1 MKFVWMLVA
10 RYMFASRGDRL
21 FGFVTL
27 FSVIG
32 IAIGVAAINT
42 VQAAQNGVINQTLE
56 QARRGVPDL
65 SVRLVGGGTLAED
78 SALLNQ
84 LAALLDV
91 ESVQPFVE
99 GQAAISWNGRT
110 EPMMLRG
117 ILPAQFNGFLG
128 QVEDDSMRAAVQW
141 PLVVP
146 SSGQRRLGMLLGDQV
161 EVISADGEATAL
173 GWLPRSRIF
182 TLVGVHQQGG
192 STPTMFSPLDQAQL
206 YLRMKNQWTGLAL
219 GVTRDVTDFDAI
231 KQRVRDLFSGRGDNV
246 VLETWQDINVV
257 QADVF
262 QVMKRV
268 MAIVL
273 ALIMLIAGFNIL
285 ASQLMLVREKRASI
299 AVFRTMGASKMRLV
313 LAFILIGLMIGL
325 GGVTLGLVLTGL
337 FAVAMPAFGLSI
349 PVLFLASDLAS
360 IAAIAVAICF
370 LSTIYPAIR
379 AAAVDPAIAL
389 RDA

>member
-1 MKFVWMLVA
+1 MKFIWMLVA

-27 FSVIG
+27 FSVVG
-32 IAIGVAAINT
+32 IAVGVAAINT

-56 QARRGVPDL
+56 QARRGVPDI
-65 SVRLVGGGTLAED
+65 SIRLVGGEPLAED
-78 SALLNQ
+78 SALLVQ
-84 LAALLDV
+84 LTALLDV

-99 GQAAISWNGRT
+99 GQAAISWNGQT

-117 ILPAQFNGFLG
+117 VAPSQFDSFFG
-128 QVEDDSMRAAVQW
+128 QVEDDRVRTAVSG

-146 SSGQRRLGMLLGDQV
+146 ISRQRRLGVLLGDQV
-161 EVISADGEATAL
+161 DVISADGEATAL
-173 GWLPRSRIF
+173 GWLPRSRTF
-182 TLVGVHQQGG
+182 TVAGIHQQGG
-192 STPTMFSPLDQAQL
+192 SSPTMFSPLEQAQL
-206 YLRMKNQWTGLAL
+206 YLRMKNQWTGLA
-219 GVTRDVTDFDAI
+219 VETTRDGTDLDAI
-231 KQRVRDLFSGRGDNV
+231 MQRVRELFADRGDDI

-268 MAIVL
+268 MALVL

-299 AVFRTMGASKMRLV
+299 AVFRTMGASKMRLIF
-313 LAFILIGLMIGL
+313 AFVLIGLLIGL
-325 GGVTLGLVLTGL
+325 GGVSLGLALTGL
-337 FAVAMPAFGLSI
+337 FAVAIPVLGLSI
-349 PVLFLASDLAS
+349 PVLFLTGDLAS
-360 IAAIAVAICF
+360 IAAIAVGICF
-370 LSTIYPAIR
+370 LSTLYPAIR

>member
-10 RYMFASRGDRL
+10 RYLFASRGDRL

-65 SVRLVGGGTLAED
+65 SVRLVGGSTLSED

-84 LAALLDV
+84 LAALSDV

-117 ILPAQFNGFLG
+117 MSPAQFDAFLRR
-128 QVEDDSMRAAVQW
+128 VEDDSMRAAVQW

-146 SSGQRRLGMLLGDQV
+146 ASGQRRLGMLLGDQV

-173 GWLPRSRIF
+173 GWLPRSRTF

-192 STPTMFSPLDQAQL
+192 STPTMFSPLEQAQL
-206 YLRMKNQWTGLAL
+206 YLRMKNRWTGLA
-219 GVTRDVTDFDAI
+219 VEATRDVTDLDAV
-231 KQRVRDLFSGRGDNV
+231 KQRVRDLFAGRGDDV

-337 FAVAMPAFGLSI
+337 FAVSMPAFGLAI
-349 PVLFLASDLAS
+349 PVLFLTSDLAS

-389 RDA
+389 RDV